1 MIKVPYTVTPD
12 ISKYEGAAFNTNP
25 DKVYLEQ
32 KRRELNTLGSELGF
46 TLLHGHE
53 FVKDLSE
60 FCGFKPTNS
69 ITEIALQLEE
79 DIAILYDGKL
89 VSMLFCFPSG
99 FKPTEKVGMSFAE
112 MHAPVAD
119 SETLIK
125 MADKVI
131 QVISRPGSQ
140 YRRNVWTLTSSPR
153 LSRHP
158 HYVIDEPVPQSIS
171 DLYFRK
177 ETQTTVGMGD
187 GRTVFF
193 FVKVEV
199 EPLEKIW
206 QDEEMRA
213 KIVSSINSMTDATL
227 MYKGLRRI
235 KQIINDLK

>member
-12 ISKYEGAAFNTNP
+12 ISKYEGEAFNSNP
-25 DKVYLEQ
+25 NKTYLEQ
-32 KRRELNTLGSELGF
+32 KRKELAVFGNELGF
-46 TLLHGHE
+46 TLLHGHQ

-60 FCGFKPTNS
+60 FCGFKPTNN

-79 DIAILYDGKL
+79 DVAVLYDGKL

-99 FKPTEKVGMSFAE
+99 FKPADKVGMSFAE

-125 MADKVI
+125 MADKVT

-158 HYVIDEPVPQSIS
+158 HYIKDEPIPQSIS

-206 QDEEMRA
+206 QDEEMRD

-227 MYKGLRRI
+227 TYKGLHRI
-235 KQIINDLK
+235 KEIINHLK